1 MHQNRSGTRSARVV
15 DDIRAIDSA
24 KINHNPIAF
33 MKTKNLTRFALLIAL
48 TACPVAYAAD
58 KPKMNEPEMAEPAK
72 PVVAAPGTLTATIS
86 DSVSFSTLKKALVA
100 SGLDVTLADKKGVY
114 TIFAP
119 TDEAFDKLAPGTLG
133 KLMEPQNKEKLR
145 SLLLYHVVAGKML
158 ASDLKEG
165 EVTTM
170 NGEKV
175 KIEVDGPK
183 IEVGA
188 TKVFSTDVM
197 ASNGVMHSIG
207 EVIVPKS
214 LDGFAKLK
222 D

>member
-1 MHQNRSGTRSARVV
+1 
-15 DDIRAIDSA
+15 
-24 KINHNPIAF
+24 
-33 MKTKNLTRFALLIAL
+33 MKTKNLSRFALLISLA
-48 TACPVAYAAD
+48 ACSVSYAEEVAAD

-72 PVVAAPGTLTATIS
+72 PAIAAPGTLTATIG

-119 TDEAFDKLAPGTLG
+119 TDEAFDKLPPGTLG
-133 KLMEPQNKEKLR
+133 KLMLPQNKEKLR
-145 SLLLYHVVAGKML
+145 SLLLYHVVAGKVL
-158 ASDLKEG
+158 AAELKDG

-183 IEVGA
+183 IEVGS

-214 LDGFAKLK
+214 LDGFAKLS

>member
-1 MHQNRSGTRSARVV
+1 
-15 DDIRAIDSA
+15 
-24 KINHNPIAF
+24 
-33 MKTKNLTRFALLIAL
+33 MKTKNLSRIALLISFA
-48 TACPVAYAAD
+48 ACSVSHAADPVAD
-58 KPKMNEPEMAEPAK
+58 KPKMNEPEIVDPAK
-72 PVVAAPGTLTATIS
+72 PAVAAPGTLTATIG
-86 DSVSFSTLKKALVA
+86 DSVSFATLKNALVA

-119 TDEAFDKLAPGTLG
+119 TDEAFDKLPPGTLG
-133 KLMEPQNKEKLR
+133 KLMLPQNKEKLR
-145 SLLLYHVVAGKML
+145 SLLLYHVVAGKVL
-158 ASDLKEG
+158 AADLKDG

-188 TKVFSTDVM
+188 AKVFSTDVM